1 MYLYSIIYIEI
12 LLTLGG
18 NEMAVVN
25 RKRICTSISFEH
37 YDNLMKVCEDNKQ
50 KQSAVLEIALDLLKK
65 EMDNGKNLS
74 NIIEYIN
81 SSNK

>member
-1 MYLYSIIYIEI
+1 
-12 LLTLGG
+12 
-18 NEMAVVN
+18 MAVVN

-65 EMDNGKNLS
+65 EMENKNLS
-74 NIIEYIN
+74 DIIQYIN
-81 SSNK
+81 NSNT

>member
-1 MYLYSIIYIEI
+1 
-12 LLTLGG
+12 
-18 NEMAVVN
+18 MAVVN

-65 EMDNGKNLS
+65 EMENKNLS
-74 NIIEYIN
+74 DIIQYIN
-81 SSNK
+81 NSNK